1 MPLKSTSL
9 SEWVTVNAVRF
20 SLTNLTNQNYKL
32 WVEVQN
38 LSKTSVTKPPS
49 SSPPRL
55 LLTFAHCTVI
65 PWFVCF
71 QLNINAEVSK
81 RGDSLDVVGRC
92 CKARDNKSLATL
104 HQESP
109 DWGRPWMMAERWWD
123 GKLNWFL
130 NSLLLCFVSTVE
142 QSSDITE
149 MAAEEKG
156 EKPKYEVEEISIK
169 TRVQKILDLSTS
181 RCINSPFNI
190 VWTKGSQNGW
200 HFGKASSFDL
210 VLAICF
216 DFFDKRL
223 AFTFLTCMIK
233 YSHEDKNGS
242 EMTLFQKITHVG
254 SVRLPQGHHMTLKN
268 TSLGAKLTFKLLDL
282 SRGMTCK

>member
-1 MPLKSTSL
+1 MVA
-9 SEWVTVNAVRF
+9 EWW
-20 SLTNLTNQNYKL
+20 
-32 WVEVQN
+32 WV
-38 LSKTSVTKPPS
+38 
-49 SSPPRL
+49 
-55 LLTFAHCTVI
+55 
-65 PWFVCF
+65 
-71 QLNINAEVSK
+71 
-81 RGDSLDVVGRC
+81 
-92 CKARDNKSLATL
+92 
-104 HQESP
+104 
-109 DWGRPWMMAERWWD
+109 
-123 GKLNWFL
+123 GKLNWFV

-142 QSSDITE
+142 QSKDITE

-181 RCINSPFNI
+181 RCINSKFSV

-200 HFGKASSFDL
+200 HFGKVSAFDL

-216 DFFDKRL
+216 EIFDKRL

-242 EMTLFQKITHVG
+242 EMTLFQKIIHVG

>member
-1 MPLKSTSL
+1 
-9 SEWVTVNAVRF
+9 
-20 SLTNLTNQNYKL
+20 
-32 WVEVQN
+32 
-38 LSKTSVTKPPS
+38 
-49 SSPPRL
+49 
-55 LLTFAHCTVI
+55 
-65 PWFVCF
+65 
-71 QLNINAEVSK
+71 
-81 RGDSLDVVGRC
+81 
-92 CKARDNKSLATL
+92 
-104 HQESP
+104 
-109 DWGRPWMMAERWWD
+109 MMAERWWD

-181 RCINSPFNI
+181 RCINSKFSV

-200 HFGKASSFDL
+200 HFGKVSVFDL

-216 DFFDKRL
+216 EIFDKRL

-233 YSHEDKNGS
+233 YRHVNKNGKNIS
-242 EMTLFQKITHVG
+242 AMAPLFETFWKIHPCWEVKAF
-254 SVRLPQGHHMTLKN
+254 LKPAYN
-268 TSLGAKLTFKLLDL
+268 FERKKINL
-282 SRGMTCK
+282 

>member
-1 MPLKSTSL
+1 
-9 SEWVTVNAVRF
+9 
-20 SLTNLTNQNYKL
+20 
-32 WVEVQN
+32 
-38 LSKTSVTKPPS
+38 
-49 SSPPRL
+49 
-55 LLTFAHCTVI
+55 
-65 PWFVCF
+65 
-71 QLNINAEVSK
+71 
-81 RGDSLDVVGRC
+81 
-92 CKARDNKSLATL
+92 
-104 HQESP
+104 
-109 DWGRPWMMAERWWD
+109 MMAERWWD

-130 NSLLLCFVSTVE
+130 NSLLLCFVSPVE

-200 HFGKASSFDL
+200 HFGKASSFGL

-223 AFTFLTCMIK
+223 AFTFLTYMIK
-233 YSHEDKNGS
+233 YSHVDKKGKKWFRNDP
-242 EMTLFQKITHVG
+242 F
-254 SVRLPQGHHMTLKN
+254 PKN
-268 TSLGAKLTFKLLDL
+268 HPCRKCKASSRPSYDFEKQLTWGTINL
-282 SRGMTCK
+282 